1 MKTPEIQQ
9 LYLVPQPILF
19 MYASRADMN
28 PNDFMAKIRLEHSDL
43 DEKRG
48 GYILT
53 RKQHA
58 AMLYKAGIKKSDQVL
73 TENEEEVLNKI
84 NTSTLIEELEK
95 RTRN

>member
-1 MKTPEIQQ
+1 MNQPQIEQI
-9 LYLVPQPILF
+9 YLVPQPLLF

-28 PNDFMAKIRLEHSDL
+28 PNDFLAKLQLQHSDL

-73 TENEEEVLNKI
+73 SESEEEVLNKI

>member
-1 MKTPEIQQ
+1 MKQPQIEQI
-9 LYLVPQPILF
+9 YLVPQPILF

-28 PNDFMAKIRLEHSDL
+28 PNDFMAKLRLEHSDL

-48 GYILT
+48 GYLLS

-58 AMLYKAGIKKSDQVL
+58 AMLYKAGIKKSEQVL
-73 TENEEEVLNKI
+73 SETEEMVLEKI
-84 NTSTLIEELEK
+84 DTATLIEELEK